1 MQINSLQ
8 AGQATSSVNRASNTR
23 AAGPVNA
30 SQAAASTGDQL
41 DLSPEA
47 QDILQTNA
55 TNNTGGDIRTEKVA
69 SIRAA
74 IADGIY
80 ETPEKLDAAL
90 DKLLDTFA

>member
-8 AGQATSSVNRASNTR
+8 AGQATSSVTRASNTR
-23 AAGPVNA
+23 ATGPVNA
-30 SQAAASTGDQL
+30 SQAAAPAGDQL

-47 QDILQTNA
+47 QDILQASSTSA
-55 TNNTGGDIRTEKVA
+55 ASSEIRADKVA
-69 SIRAA
+69 SIKAA
-74 IADGIY
+74 IADGTY